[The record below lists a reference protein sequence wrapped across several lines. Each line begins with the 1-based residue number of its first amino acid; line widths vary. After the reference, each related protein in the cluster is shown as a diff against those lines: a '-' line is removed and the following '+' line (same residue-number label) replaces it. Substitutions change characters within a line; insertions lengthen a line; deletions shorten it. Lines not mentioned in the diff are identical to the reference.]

1 MVQVSADSDRISRYS
16 VLPRHMLVSLN
27 ISNDRITFDLT
38 ENEKINSNVPIYVTD
53 DNEKIRVQQIA
64 SSGVR

>member
-1 MVQVSADSDRISRYS
+1 
-16 VLPRHMLVSLN
+16 MLVSLN